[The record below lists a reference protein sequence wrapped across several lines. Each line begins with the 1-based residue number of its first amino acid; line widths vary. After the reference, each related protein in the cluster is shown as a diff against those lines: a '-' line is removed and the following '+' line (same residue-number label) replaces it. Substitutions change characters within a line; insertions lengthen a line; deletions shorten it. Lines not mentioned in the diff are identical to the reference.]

1 MIVKSFKLNDLKK
14 TNSNFFLFYGENEG
28 QKDEVIQ
35 DCFTNGFT
43 GEIIKYDENQ
53 ILDNQE
59 VFFETCLNDSLF
71 DNDKIIQVNRVTSKL
86 YEIIKKIVEK
96 EIHNKKIIFKSDKL
110 DKKSKLRNL
119 FEKNKELICIA
130 FYPDTFQN
138 LNSIA
143 LNFFKKRN
151 IRISN
156 QSINLIIERA
166 NNKRQNLN
174 NELEKINNYLNG
186 KKEINFEEVLK
197 LTNLSGEYDIS
208 ILIDSCLAK
217 NENQLIKIINENNF
231 SNDDSVMILRY
242 LLNKSKRLL
251 KIKDHIEQNN
261 DNVEIG
267 IASFKPPIFWKEKD
281 TIKKQIKN
289 WTKKSIIE
297 LIDEINKTELI
308 VKKNFSFSI
317 NILLDFIFDKTKLT
331 SS

>member
-119 FEKNKELICIA
+119 FEKDNNLVCVA
-130 FYPDTFQN
+130 FYQDNNTSLFK
-138 LNSIA
+138 IA
-143 LNFFKKRN
+143 SNFFKKNN
-151 IRISN
+151 ILISSENINLVIDKCLGDRKNLQNEMNKILNFSFEKKRIS
-156 QSINLIIERA
+156 R
-166 NNKRQNLN
+166 
-174 NELEKINNYLNG
+174 NELVKLINVYDDENFFVLIDHCLIKNR
-186 KKEINFEEVLK
+186 KKVSSIINSHTFSK
-197 LTNLSGEYDIS
+197 SDSI
-208 ILIDSCLAK
+208 ILIRSFLSR
-217 NENQLIKIINENNF
+217 L
-231 SNDDSVMILRY
+231 
-242 LLNKSKRLL
+242 KRLIAL
-251 KIKDHIEQNN
+251 KSLQVKTGSIRETVDT
-261 DNVEIG
+261 
-267 IASFKPPIFWKEKD
+267 FKPSIFWKDKE
-281 TIKKQIKN
+281 IVQKQVEI
-289 WTKKSIIE
+289 WEVDAILE
-297 LIDEINKTELI
+297 LLDKINRVEISY
-308 VKKNFSFSI
+308 KKNSNLSNNLVFD
-317 NILLDFIFDKTKLT
+317 LLFNT
-331 SS
+331 SNS

>member
-1 MIVKSFKLNDLKK
+1 M
-14 TNSNFFLFYGENEG
+14 
-28 QKDEVIQ
+28 
-35 DCFTNGFT
+35 
-43 GEIIKYDENQ
+43 
-53 ILDNQE
+53 
-59 VFFETCLNDSLF
+59 
-71 DNDKIIQVNRVTSKL
+71 
-86 YEIIKKIVEK
+86 
-96 EIHNKKIIFKSDKL
+96 
-110 DKKSKLRNL
+110 
-119 FEKNKELICIA
+119 
-130 FYPDTFQN
+130 
-138 LNSIA
+138 
-143 LNFFKKRN
+143 
-151 IRISN
+151 
-156 QSINLIIERA
+156 IIERA

-174 NELEKINNYLNG
+174 NELEKINNYLKG

-217 NENQLIKIINENNF
+217 NKNQLIKIINENNF
-231 SNDDSVMILRY
+231 SNDDSVVILRY

-261 DNVEIG
+261 DNVEVG

-281 TIKKQIKN
+281 IIKNQIKY
-289 WTKKSIIE
+289 WTKQGIIE

>member
-1 MIVKSFKLNDLKK
+1 MIIKNYEITKINFERNKLFLLYGDNEGFKNEIIENITKHKKLNKYIYYESEIFKNKENFFNSLSSKSF
-14 TNSNFFLFYGENEG
+14 FENE
-28 QKDEVIQ
+28 KCI
-35 DCFTNGFT
+35 
-43 GEIIKYDENQ
+43 
-53 ILDNQE
+53 
-59 VFFETCLNDSLF
+59 
-71 DNDKIIQVNRVTSKL
+71 
-86 YEIIKKIVEK
+86 IIKKVSEK
-96 EIHNKKIIFKSDKL
+96 IKDIIDEIILKKYDDFIL
-110 DKKSKLRNL
+110 VLEAELLEKKSKLRNL

-186 KKEINFEEVLK
+186 KKEINFEDVLK

-261 DNVEIG
+261 DNVEVG

-289 WTKKSIIE
+289 WTKQGIVE
-297 LIDEINKTELI
+297 LIDEVNRTELI

-317 NILLDFIFDKTKLT
+317 NILLDFIFNKTRQT

>member
-1 MIVKSFKLNDLKK
+1 MIIKNYEITKINFEKNKLILLYGDNEGFKNEIIENITKNKKLNK
-14 TNSNFFLFYGENEG
+14 YIYYEN
-28 QKDEVIQ
+28 
-35 DCFTNGFT
+35 
-43 GEIIKYDENQ
+43 EIIKNKENFFSSLSSKSFFENEKCLVIKKVSEKIKDVIDEIILKKYEDFTL
-53 ILDNQE
+53 ILDSE
-59 VFFETCLNDSLF
+59 LLE
-71 DNDKIIQVNRVTSKL
+71 
-86 YEIIKKIVEK
+86 
-96 EIHNKKIIFKSDKL
+96 
-110 DKKSKLRNL
+110 KKSKLRNL
-119 FEKNKELICIA
+119 FEKDKELICIP
-130 FYPDTFQN
+130 FYSDTFQN

-143 LNFFKKRN
+143 LNFFRKNN
-151 IRISN
+151 IKISN

-174 NELEKINNYLNG
+174 NELEKINNYLKG

-217 NENQLIKIINENNF
+217 NKNQLIKIINENNF

-261 DNVEIG
+261 DNVEVG

-281 TIKKQIKN
+281 IIKKQIKY
-289 WTKKSIIE
+289 WTKQGIIE